1 MNTKVVVK
9 DYNNLPAITYVDSTG
24 TSQTINNPSAY
35 FGLYTNTFDDSNPA
49 FMSDYITLKEKIS
62 DLFPSITVGQPVY
75 PDDGK
80 IDVDGLHIYMRE
92 SLFYI
97 DKTRPPGSKIW

>member
-1 MNTKVVVK
+1 
-9 DYNNLPAITYVDSTG
+9 
-24 TSQTINNPSAY
+24 
-35 FGLYTNTFDDSNPA
+35 
-49 FMSDYITLKEKIS
+49 KEKIS